1 MVITYTGTCIPA
13 RVAVVM
19 TVETKRLQ
27 VVWRRLQTA
36 FFTACLLH
44 SVCKQPEDA
53 FFTFSHSIGS
63 SSSST
68 AGDVGA
74 RHGACA
80 IEANGGSASAVL
92 W

>member
-36 FFTACLLH
+36 RGCLLH
-44 SVCKQPEDA
+44 LQSFNRLIVILD
-53 FFTFSHSIGS
+53 S
-63 SSSST
+63 
-68 AGDVGA
+68 
-74 RHGACA
+74 R
-80 IEANGGSASAVL
+80 
-92 W
+92 

>member
-44 SVCKQPEDA
+44 SVP
-53 FFTFSHSIGS
+53 S
-63 SSSST
+63 SQRLQT
-68 AGDVGA
+68 ARGCLLHLQSFNRLIVILDS
-74 RHGACA
+74 R
-80 IEANGGSASAVL
+80 
-92 W
+92 